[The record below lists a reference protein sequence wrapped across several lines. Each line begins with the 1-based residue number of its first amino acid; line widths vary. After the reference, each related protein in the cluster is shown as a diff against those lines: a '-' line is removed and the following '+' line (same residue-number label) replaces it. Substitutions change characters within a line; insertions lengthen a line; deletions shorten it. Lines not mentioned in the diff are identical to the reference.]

1 MQINIGQNI
10 KNISKEIE
18 STCKSCDRDP
28 KNIKLIAVSKK
39 QDLKYIK
46 MALQNGINNFGENY
60 AQELHEKCIHFNSK
74 EITWHFIGPMQSN
87 KIKIIAKHAAWVHAL
102 NREKIIIKL
111 NEECKKI
118 NKTIRACIQ
127 VNISNESS
135 KSGCLPE
142 DLLKIAKLVK
152 TMKNIELKGIMA
164 LPRLYED
171 NTRALQE
178 MKMIIDLSKRLQKK
192 YPNASEIS
200 LGTTCDFKNAIISGS
215 TMLRIGES
223 IFGKRK

>member
-1 MQINIGQNI
+1 MPDKYNPGI
-10 KNISKEIE
+10 KKVEHKLFLDTRSTNNNLYEISHK
-18 STCKSCDRDP
+18 
-28 KNIKLIAVSKK
+28 
-39 QDLKYIK
+39 
-46 MALQNGINNFGENY
+46 
-60 AQELHEKCIHFNSK
+60 
-74 EITWHFIGPMQSN
+74 
-87 KIKIIAKHAAWVHAL
+87 
-102 NREKIIIKL
+102 
-111 NEECKKI
+111 
-118 NKTIRACIQ
+118 
-127 VNISNESS
+127 
-135 KSGCLPE
+135 
-142 DLLKIAKLVK
+142 
-152 TMKNIELKGIMA
+152 KNIELKGIMA